1 MNKRNRIIVLVDFSK
16 YSTNLI
22 NFAFSIATLIKAKI
36 IFVHQVAGI
45 VPALADEGSRNEI
58 LRVEIE
64 EARLNLREL
73 VKGRINDEEAFQVS
87 SKPVLSILQDLSG
100 ELYFDWV
107 LAGLKGTGTLRRLL
121 MGSTTL
127 SIIDESNLLTLAVP
141 LRNRLAVPQKLL
153 VGVTP
158 KYGLNIDQFE
168 NVLFSLKD
176 QLIELEFFTILK
188 DKDDENAARQNL
200 LDLQHKYASYKPEIE
215 LYKGN
220 DALSL
225 LKQRVINTENS
236 FLVLQ
241 QGSRSLNDKL
251 FRKFMINELVYG
263 AETPLIVLSS

>member
-1 MNKRNRIIVLVDFSK
+1 MNKRNRIIVLVDFSE
-16 YSTNLI
+16 YSINLI
-22 NFAFSIATLIKAKI
+22 NFAFSIAKQIKAKI
-36 IFVHQVAGI
+36 IFVHQVAGV

-64 EARLNLREL
+64 EARLKLREF
-73 VKGRINDEEAFQVS
+73 VKERIDDEDAFQVS
-87 SKPVLSILQDLSG
+87 PKPVLSILQELSG
-100 ELYFDWV
+100 ELYFDWI
-107 LAGLKGTGTLRRLL
+107 LAGVKETGTFKRLL

-127 SIIDESNLLTLAVP
+127 AIIDESDYLTMAVP

-158 KYGLNIDQFE
+158 KFSLNIDQFE
-168 NVLFSLKD
+168 NVLFSLKE

-188 DKDDENAARQNL
+188 DKDDEIAARQNL
-200 LDLQHKYASYKPEIE
+200 LDLQVRYASYKPEIG
-215 LYKGN
+215 LYNGN

-225 LKQRVINTENS
+225 LKQRVINTEDS

-263 AETPLIVLSS
+263 AESPLIVLSS